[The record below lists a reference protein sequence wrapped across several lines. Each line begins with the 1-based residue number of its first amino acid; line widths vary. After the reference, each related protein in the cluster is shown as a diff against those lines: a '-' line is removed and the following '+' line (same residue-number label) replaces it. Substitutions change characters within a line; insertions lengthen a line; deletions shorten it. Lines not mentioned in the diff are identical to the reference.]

1 MDKKGLTAAS
11 VVEFVSWPFT
21 KLENY
26 FAMWNNKFS
35 YIHDSR
41 YIKKL
46 LKNLTIYR
54 KGINGRTN

>member
-26 FAMWNNKFS
+26 FAMWNN
-35 YIHDSR
+35 R

-46 LKNLTIYR
+46 LKNLTISR